1 MAFCHLREVWVLTLI
16 LLSRSKKLKI
26 MKKLKIFSNIYIF
39 IALFCS
45 IVLFASCTKKYAEI
59 NTDKNKVASVG
70 QAELPF
76 LFSRAIESIPWSDQV
91 AQNMFAD
98 QYAQY
103 FADNA
108 PYFLSDVLIIEM
120 DWVRWNFDPM
130 YTDVV
135 PQLQTIFAGTDSTSA
150 EYALCNIWW
159 AYAFHRVT
167 DYWGPIPYFNA
178 GVPGTSVP
186 YDPQDKI
193 YNDFFKRLTAAV
205 AILKGKTSEQPFG
218 NYDLIYGGNVNN
230 WIKFANTLRLRLA
243 LRISKVDPARAKTEA
258 EAAYADGV
266 LTTSPDDDAYAQKSL
281 KDANRLSGMSNYNE
295 FRMSASMES
304 VLKGYTDPRMA
315 EYFLPAVNT
324 GTYEGLRNGL
334 SINQLAL
341 DINKVNANSHVGHR
355 WADPSV
361 FPGVGD
367 PNFLATP
374 QIVMCTAEAY
384 FLRAEGA
391 LLGWNMGGSAKELYE
406 DGITNSMI
414 QWGITNSTVITNY
427 INNIA
432 IPIAPNDYLNS
443 PPMTNIPVKFNT
455 SDVNVQM
462 EQIAT
467 QKWLALFPDGM
478 EAWADFRRSHIL
490 KLYPI
495 ANSSNP
501 DITNTTTQ
509 WIRRI
514 PFLTSEKQ
522 NNGAEVEKAVDLLG
536 GPDKITTPLWW
547 DKN

>member
-1 MAFCHLREVWVLTLI
+1 M
-16 LLSRSKKLKI
+16 KKLKI
-26 MKKLKIFSNIYIF
+26 MKKIKIFLNIYFF

-76 LFSRAIESIPWSDQV
+76 LFSNAIESIPWSDQI

-103 FADNA
+103 FANNA
-108 PYFLSDVLIIEM
+108 AYFPSDWLVIEM
-120 DWVRWNFDPM
+120 DWVRWNFDPA
-130 YTDVV
+130 YTGVV
-135 PQLQTIFAGTDSTSA
+135 PQLQTIFASSDSTSA

-167 DYWGPIPYFNA
+167 DYWGPIPYFKA

-193 YNDFFKRLTAAV
+193 YDDFFKRLTAAV
-205 AILKGKTSEQPFG
+205 AVLKGKTSEQPFG
-218 NYDLIYGGNVNN
+218 NYDLIYGGNVDR

-266 LTTSPDDDAYAQKSL
+266 LTTSPDDDAYAQKSVR
-281 KDANRLSGMSNYNE
+281 DANRLSSMSNYNE

-304 VLKGYTDPRMA
+304 VLKGYADPRMA

-334 SINQLAL
+334 SIDQLGL

-355 WADPSV
+355 WADPAV

-391 LLGWNMGGSAKELYE
+391 LLGWNMGGTAKKLYE

-427 INNIA
+427 INSIA
-432 IPIAPNDYLNS
+432 TPIAPNDYLNS

-455 SDVNVQM
+455 SDVNVQL

-490 KLYPI
+490 KLYFV
-495 ANSSNP
+495 ANSDNP
-501 DITNTTTQ
+501 DVTNTTTQ

-522 NNGAEVEKAVDLLG
+522 NNGAEVEKAVVLLG

>member
-1 MAFCHLREVWVLTLI
+1 
-16 LLSRSKKLKI
+16 
-26 MKKLKIFSNIYIF
+26 MKYIYIM
-39 IALFCS
+39 LFCG
-45 IVLFASCTKKYAEI
+45 IVLISSCTDNYTEI

-91 AQNMFAD
+91 AQNLYAD
-98 QYAQY
+98 LYAQY
-103 FADNA
+103 FANNA
-108 PYFLSDVLIIEM
+108 PYFPTDVLTIDM
-120 DWVRWNFDPM
+120 SWVRNNFDPM
-130 YTDVV
+130 YTGVV
-135 PQLQTIFAGTDSTSA
+135 PQLQTIFAATDSTSA

-178 GVPGTSVP
+178 GVPGTSVS

-193 YNDFFKRLTAAV
+193 YYDFFKRLTSAV
-205 AILKGKTSEQPFG
+205 VILKGKTNEQPFG
-218 NYDLIYGGNVNN
+218 SYDLIYGGNVDK

-243 LRISKVDPARAKTEA
+243 LRISKVDPVRAKTEA

-266 LTTSPDDDAYAQKSL
+266 LTTSPDDDAYAAKSL
-281 KDANRLSGMSNYNE
+281 RDPNRLSSMSNYNE

-315 EYFLPAVNT
+315 EYFLPAINT

-334 SINQLAL
+334 SIDQLGL

-355 WADPSV
+355 WADPSA

-367 PNFLATP
+367 PNYLATP

-391 LLGWNMGGSAKELYE
+391 ILGWKMGGTASELYE
-406 DGITNSMI
+406 KGITNSML
-414 QWGITNSTVITNY
+414 QWGITNNTLIINY
-427 INNIA
+427 INNQGT
-432 IPIAPNDYLNS
+432 PIAPNDYLNS
-443 PPMTNIPVKFNT
+443 APMTNIPVKFNT
-455 SDVNVQM
+455 SDVKIQL

-490 KLYPI
+490 KLYPL
-495 ANSSNP
+495 ANSENP

-514 PFLTSEKQ
+514 PFLTSEIQ
-522 NNGAEVEKAVDLLG
+522 TNGAEVEKAVVLLG